1 VAQQKETS
9 NASEPVVLGR
19 VSGLYGVKGW
29 VRVFSYTEP
38 RDALLDYRH
47 WLLKSGG
54 GWLEK
59 AVVDG
64 RRQGKSLVA
73 RLAGVDDRDAA
84 EAWVGTDIA
93 VTRDSLPATDEGQYY
108 WTDLEGLEVRHRDGR
123 VLGRVAHL
131 LATGA
136 NDVMVVQPEGQEK
149 RAARGTGEIL
159 IPFVPEMYILRVDI
173 EEGVIDVDWEWD

>member
-1 VAQQKETS
+1 MAQQEEASK
-9 NASEPVVLGR
+9 ASEPVVLGR

-47 WLLKSGG
+47 WLLRSGG

-64 RRQGKSLVA
+64 RRHGKSVVA
-73 RLAGVDDRDAA
+73 RFAGIDDRDQA
-84 EAWVGTDIA
+84 EEWVGADIA
-93 VTRDSLPATDEGQYY
+93 VTRESLPATGEGQYY
-108 WTDLEGLEVRHRDGR
+108 WADLDGLEVRHRGGR
-123 VLGRVAHL
+123 VLGRVAHM

-136 NDVMVVQPEGQEK
+136 NDVMVVRPEEQAKSAG
-149 RAARGTGEIL
+149 RGTEEIL
-159 IPFVPEMYILRVDI
+159 IPFVPGMYILRVDI